1 LENKK
6 IVHYFVIQ
14 STFKMNSNQ
23 EQLQNLSEIRN
34 LMERSS
40 RFLSLSGLSGI
51 SAGLIALLGAGVAFF
66 YLDYDERYF
75 DINRY
80 FIDNLSSRLQ
90 TDFGFLVADAI
101 IILVLAIGSG
111 IFFTTRKA
119 RRNKITVWDHTS
131 KRLLVNVFIPLA
143 AGGIFCLAL
152 LYNGVF
158 FLVAPATLVFYGLA
172 LVNASKYT
180 LPDVRILGLSEMI
193 TGLAAS
199 FLVGYGL
206 LFWAFG
212 FGLLH
217 ILYGAVMYYKYER
230 KTNPV

>member
-1 LENKK
+1 LYLKELLN
-6 IVHYFVIQ
+6 
-14 STFKMNSNQ
+14 MNSNQ
-23 EQLQNLSEIRN
+23 EQIQNLSEIRS

-51 SAGLIALLGAGVAFF
+51 SAGLIALIGAGVAFF

-75 DINRY
+75 NVNRY
-80 FIDNLSSRLQ
+80 FIDRLYGILQ
-90 TDFGFLVADAI
+90 SGIGFLVADAL
-101 IILVLAIGSG
+101 IILVLALASG
-111 IFFTTRKA
+111 IYFTTRKA
-119 RRNKITVWDHTS
+119 RRNKLKVWDSTT

-152 LYNGVF
+152 LYYRVF

-180 LPDVRILGLSEMI
+180 LPDVRILGISEI
-193 TGLAAS
+193 VTGLVAS

-212 FGLLH
+212 FGVLH
-217 ILYGAVMYYKYER
+217 ILYGFIMYYRYER
-230 KTNPV
+230 ITNPV